1 MANLTGVSSSK
12 DERNGKASYSL
23 RESYDDG
30 TSKSINIREVENGW
44 LVCITREYYEITG
57 SDKQYK
63 YEEKEYISSENP
75 IEKKKEDES
84 KTSDSKA
91 SSNKVS
97 SSDVLSSVSG
107 FLSSMTSKLLI

>member
-1 MANLTGVSSSK
+1 MANLTGVNSSK

-63 YEEKEYISSENP
+63 YEEKEYISSVNP
-75 IEKKKEDES
+75 IEKKKED
-84 KTSDSKA
+84 DSKA
-91 SSNKVS
+91 SDSKTDNKIS
-97 SSDVLSSVSG
+97 SSNVISSVSG